1 MTQELANKVAIVTGG
16 SRGIGRG
23 VAARLGRA
31 GAAVV
36 ISARGAEALQ
46 AAVDELRRDGIEA
59 AGLPADLGAN
69 ADCERLVAF
78 AAERYGGVDIL
89 VNNAGIGSFGSAEQ
103 VAEERWREVMA
114 INVDGVLFMS
124 KHAIPKMRARGGGAI
139 VNIASV
145 HSFAT
150 IGERIGYVTS
160 KTAVLGLTRGMAL
173 NHGKDGIRVNA
184 VCPGPILTPLLRK
197 SWAGMFPDRDA
208 DEVLAEQG
216 RRLPLGRLGRPE
228 DIAEAVLFLSSPR
241 SAWITGTDLKVD
253 GGLLSML
260 ALMPPPSTPAS

>member
-1 MTQELANKVAIVTGG
+1 MMRELEGKVAIVTGG
-16 SRGIGRG
+16 SRGIGRA
-23 VAARLGRA
+23 VAARLAGA

-36 ISARGAEALQ
+36 VSARGAEAL
-46 AAVDELRRDGIEA
+46 AAEVDAMRRDGAEV
-59 AGLPADLGAN
+59 AGLAADVGGN
-69 ADCERLVAF
+69 AACERLVAF

-89 VNNAGIGSFGSAEQ
+89 VNNAGMGGFGSAER
-103 VAEERWREVMA
+103 VEEERWREVLA
-114 INVDGVLFMS
+114 VNLDGVLFMS
-124 KHAIPKMRARGGGAI
+124 KHAIPRMRQRGGGSI
-139 VNIASV
+139 VNIGSV

-150 IGERIGYVTS
+150 IGERIGYVTT

-197 SWAGMFPDRDA
+197 SWGLMFPERDA

-216 RRLPLGRLGRPE
+216 SKLPLGRLGRPE
-228 DIAEAVLFLSSPR
+228 DIAEAVLFLAGPR

-260 ALMPPPSTPAS
+260 ALMPPPPMPAS

>member
-1 MTQELANKVAIVTGG
+1 MTRELDGKVAIVTGG
-16 SRGIGRG
+16 SRGIGRA
-23 VAARLGRA
+23 VAARLGQA

-36 ISARGAEALQ
+36 ISARGA
-46 AAVDELRRDGIEA
+46 DELERVAAALRSEGIEA
-59 AGLPADLGAN
+59 AACAADLGDSA
-69 ADCERLVAF
+69 ACGRLVGF
-78 AAERYGGVDIL
+78 TAERYGGVDIL

-103 VAEERWREVMA
+103 VSEERWREVMA
-114 INVDGVLFMS
+114 INLDGVLFMS
-124 KHAIPKMRARGGGAI
+124 KHAIPRMRRRGGGAI
-139 VNIASV
+139 VNVASV

-150 IGERIGYVTS
+150 LGERIGYVTS
-160 KTAVLGLTRGMAL
+160 KTAVLGMTRGMAL

-197 SWAGMFPDRDA
+197 SWGLMFPERDA

-216 RRLPLGRLGRPE
+216 GKLPLGRLGRPE
-228 DIAEAVLFLSSPR
+228 DIAEAVLFLAGPR

-260 ALMPPPSTPAS
+260 ALIPPPPMPAS

>member
-1 MTQELANKVAIVTGG
+1 MSRELDGKVAIVTGG
-16 SRGIGRG
+16 SRGIGRA
-23 VAARLGRA
+23 VAACLGKA

-36 ISARGAEALQ
+36 VSARGAEELERV
-46 AAVDELRRDGIEA
+46 VDELRREGAEA
-59 AGLPADLGAN
+59 AACAADVGDN
-69 ADCERLVAF
+69 AACERLVAF

-89 VNNAGIGSFGSAEQ
+89 VNNAGIGSFGSAEH
-103 VAEERWREVMA
+103 VSEERWREILA
-114 INVDGVLFMS
+114 INLDGVMFMS
-124 KHAIPKMRARGGGAI
+124 KHAIPRMRARGGGAI
-139 VNIASV
+139 VNIGSV

-150 IGERIGYVTS
+150 LGERIGYVTT

-197 SWAGMFPDRDA
+197 SWGLMFPERDA

-216 RRLPLGRLGRPE
+216 GKLPLGRLGRPE
-228 DIAEAVLFLSSPR
+228 DIAEAVLFLAGPR

-260 ALMPPPSTPAS
+260 ALIPPPAMPAS